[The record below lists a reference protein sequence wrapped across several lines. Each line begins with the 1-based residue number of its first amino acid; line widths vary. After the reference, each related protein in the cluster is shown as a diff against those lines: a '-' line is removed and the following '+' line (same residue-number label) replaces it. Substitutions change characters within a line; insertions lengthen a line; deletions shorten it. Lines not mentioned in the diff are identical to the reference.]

1 MENLDFY
8 YLNGKIKTITDS
20 TVLVELETG
29 DTINWPKNKLSQN
42 LNIGDQIKIFLN
54 NIDSKTVINELL
66 KTE

>member
-8 YLNGKIKTITDS
+8 YLNDS